1 MLDTNHN
8 SYHMT
13 EHGRS
18 YINIQYVSI
27 ELGQAPVV
35 VSVAVSS
42 KGSVVDYTGVAT
54 PASNDLSPISQ
65 TSPISMSPLS
75 PGVSPQNSEVNSPIA
90 GTIGKEVRMKIHS
103 RRFRE

>member
-1 MLDTNHN
+1 MFF
-8 SYHMT
+8 
-13 EHGRS
+13 
-18 YINIQYVSI
+18 
-27 ELGQAPVV
+27 
-35 VSVAVSS
+35 VAFSS
-42 KGSVVDYTGVAT
+42 KGSVVDYIGTGT

-75 PGVSPQNSEVNSPIA
+75 PGVSPQSSEVNSPIA